1 MNRHRDAIK
10 AVRVYLGQFNHE
22 DIEQLTE
29 DDFVLY
35 VLPVK
40 HRDTIY
46 GIVDNDDDEFVED
59 YVNTA
64 TTLFIRFGKAPY
76 PFSNTTRV
84 AISNAR
90 EDLRI
95 DIDEI
100 VHVLLE
106 EHCVILLKT
115 LNMTSPLD
123 VAENAL
129 SEMEQLFYDLTREY
143 WWCAEPEKFIEDGD
157 ESYKPTVFYTRFG
170 RFEKGDATKVMT
182 LFIAFSIFIALM
194 ILGYSMG

>member
-1 MNRHRDAIK
+1 LNRHRDAIK
-10 AVRVYLGQFNHE
+10 TVRVYLGQFNHE

-29 DDFVLY
+29 DGYVLY

-46 GIVDNDDDEFVED
+46 GIVDNDDKFVED
-59 YVNTA
+59 YVNTS

-76 PFSNTTRV
+76 PFNNATRV

-106 EHCVILLKT
+106 QHCVVLLET
-115 LNMTSPLD
+115 LDMTSPLD

-129 SEMEQLFYDLTREY
+129 SEMEQLFYDLTQEY
-143 WWCAEPEKFIEDGD
+143 WWCAEPEKFIEDED
-157 ESYKPTVFYTRFG
+157 ESSTPTVFYTRFG
-170 RFEKGDATKVMT
+170 RFEKGDLWKVMSLLIAT
-182 LFIAFSIFIALM
+182 GVLLFIFGLGHSI
-194 ILGYSMG
+194 